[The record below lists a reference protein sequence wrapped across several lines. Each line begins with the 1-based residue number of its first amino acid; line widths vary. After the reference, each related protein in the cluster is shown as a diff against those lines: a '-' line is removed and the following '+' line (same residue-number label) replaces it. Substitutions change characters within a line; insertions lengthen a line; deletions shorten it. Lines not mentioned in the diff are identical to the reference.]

1 VLNDKMGVLQGQSVL
16 NNVTSFEPSQAEHV
30 VADIVAL
37 DRSIADDSAS
47 SGQLKLI
54 LDELQKYH
62 VSLKSFHENGGGVT
76 NHSVQYEFSKILKY
90 DNLSNVK
97 MACLQIKKFILSNR
111 HEADLMDKGDDI
123 VFIINVI
130 YQILSGGWYDHL
142 ERHGKEKTPEEEIAE
157 AALSLGDD
165 LLWLIIPI
173 HRLLFELL
181 QCLSSTV
188 VKTSVIQSKGK
199 NQSEKD
205 VQMDREHLAKLMLR
219 LSPVIENINSLPEIT
234 VSCRLTKTITSSL
247 EKLFV
252 EHLKDCAA
260 AIGNVVVGLVKS
272 FLNRNVDPTLMKGIQ
287 QIGKAAFDIYLHIEA
302 ERQITLVQQFVSSR
316 PLDQPLIS
324 YKQLLDASKI
334 FQESKGNWL
343 LTSTYIN
350 NLLKIVFCAY
360 QGLSPSSSKA
370 DIQERMQIIKACIH
384 HNQTGIVKL
393 YGRFTRKLRGVHPHQ
408 NFCFPY

>member
-1 VLNDKMGVLQGQSVL
+1 MNLLKKSLLNCCGGTAADSQDPRTPVETPKRTVPDDSASFQQLKRIMEELKTYNDSVKALNGKIDALQNHSSITVLSTSSGNSKTNNHPSTDVGIPKNAVIDNSASSEQFQSIKNELQQYNASLKALNDKMGVLQAQNVL
-16 NNVTSFEPSQAEHV
+16 NHEASFEPSRSEYAV
-30 VADIVAL
+30 TDIVAL
-37 DRSIADDSAS
+37 DRPVIDDSAS
-47 SGQLKLI
+47 SGHLKLI

-62 VSLKSFHENGGGVT
+62 VSLKSFHEKGGGVA
-76 NHSVQYEFSKILKY
+76 NHSVQYEFSKIPKY

-123 VFIINVI
+123 NIIINVI
-130 YQILSGGWYDHL
+130 YQILSGEWYDHL
-142 ERHGKEKTPEEEIAE
+142 KKNAKEETPEEDLCTCLKAIAE
-157 AALSLGDD
+157 AALSLGDNND

-188 VKTSVIQSKGK
+188 AKTGIIKNKGK
-199 NQSEKD
+199 QPKDEKD

-272 FLNRNVDPTLMKGIQ
+272 FLNRML
-287 QIGKAAFDIYLHIEA
+287 
-302 ERQITLVQQFVSSR
+302 
-316 PLDQPLIS
+316 
-324 YKQLLDASKI
+324 
-334 FQESKGNWL
+334 
-343 LTSTYIN
+343 
-350 NLLKIVFCAY
+350 
-360 QGLSPSSSKA
+360 
-370 DIQERMQIIKACIH
+370 
-384 HNQTGIVKL
+384 
-393 YGRFTRKLRGVHPHQ
+393 
-408 NFCFPY
+408 